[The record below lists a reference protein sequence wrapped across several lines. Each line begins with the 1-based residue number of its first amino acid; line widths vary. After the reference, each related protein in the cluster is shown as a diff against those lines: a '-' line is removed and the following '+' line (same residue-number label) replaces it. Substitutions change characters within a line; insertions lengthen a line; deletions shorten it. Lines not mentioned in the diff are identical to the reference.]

1 MPIYKKQKTLGDKN
15 WEYNQKNFE
24 TQVGFVTVRH
34 KVADYIDLPCTVENP
49 VKIYLRPIQ
58 VATNTITRLRLNAGY
73 ALGTSAAEGTNEFVE
88 ARNLGSK
95 VTLNTASKSLLLSK
109 TAIARKKGE
118 IFIYSGKL
126 YEFTRD
132 LSVAAI
138 YGASQGGVTKGLSST
153 YNTIKEL
160 KDFNQSGAKSFVRV
174 YCPYTT
180 SAAATTSALRLH
192 LAYEV
197 IGYKP

>member
-24 TQVGFVTVRH
+24 TQIGMVTVRH

-58 VATNTITRLRLNAGY
+58 VATNAITRLRLNAGY

-95 VTLNTASKSLLLSK
+95 VTLNTASKSLLISK
-109 TAIARKKGE
+109 TARARKKGE
-118 IFIYSGKL
+118 IFITGGKL

-132 LSVAAI
+132 LNVASS
-138 YGASQGGVTKGLSST
+138 GASRGSVTAGVTAGA
-153 YNTIKEL
+153 IKEL

-174 YCPYTT
+174 YCPYST
-180 SAAATTSALRLH
+180 SAAATDSALRLH

-197 IGYKP
+197 TGYKP